1 MITAESSENKTNRP
15 LISFVMNGRNDGFMG
30 DFNWRLATAL
40 NIMARSASRLG
51 RIDDI
56 ELIVVDWN
64 STVPLHSVLR
74 LVPEA
79 RRITNFVTV
88 PLEIA
93 EKVQKDTHFPDSI
106 VTNTGIRRANG
117 EFICQTGSDVVF
129 TPSTLNAMIEFLE
142 GRYIDAPVR
151 SAFITGGRRHIPNGI
166 IQRRLPLLEFEA
178 YLNRNAAYFP
188 EERGGPGHGAPTN
201 LMMMH
206 RDLWHKSRAF
216 DERFIY
222 WGFNDIDLALRITYK
237 FDFIQ
242 LEHFGV
248 NTLHMEHWNK
258 PRDYSPEKMFRRMNP
273 VDNLVPEFAPNADT
287 WGLGDYEI
295 PVVKSTAEELNLE
308 EEQEINDTIW
318 YGPIESIANSIGA
331 AENQNVVKEVLQ
343 LFAHLP
349 IKASEHPALIC
360 LSWYLANRKPRSFI
374 ELNYRYPHAA
384 SIVSRLAPGTEL
396 FAAVDWERR
405 SEDDNLFYGR
415 DDTSLVFFNN
425 HALRQNN
432 HWAYTHF
439 IRNTID
445 DSNNQYDLAKMGPFD
460 LVFIRAIK
468 AVPLIIPS
476 NILNQLNKGAVVIV
490 TAETRELYQETI
502 HRIRQINELNPIH
515 FADGLNGL
523 ILI

>member
-1 MITAESSENKTNRP
+1 
-15 LISFVMNGRNDGFMG
+15 MNGRNDGFMG

-40 NIMARSASRLG
+40 NIMARSAARLG
-51 RIDDI
+51 RVNDI

-64 STVPLHSVLR
+64 SAVPLHSVLR

-79 RRITNFVTV
+79 RQMTVFVTV

-106 VTNTGIRRANG
+106 VTNSGIRRAKG

-142 GRYIDAPVR
+142 GKYVDAPVK

-166 IQRRLPLLEFEA
+166 IQRKLPLLEFES
-178 YLNRNAAYFP
+178 YINRNAAYFP
-188 EERGGPGHGAPTN
+188 EERGGAGHGAPTN

-222 WGFNDIDLALRITYK
+222 WGFNDIDLALRVTYK
-237 FDFIQ
+237 YDFIQ

-273 VDNLVPEFAPNADT
+273 VDNLVPEFAPNSET
-287 WGLGDYEI
+287 WGLEDYDI
-295 PVVKSTAEELNLE
+295 PMSKATAQELFLE
-308 EEQEINDTIW
+308 EEQENTETSW
-318 YGPIESIANSIGA
+318 YGSIESIGSMIGA
-331 AENQNVVKEVLQ
+331 VENQNAVREVLQ

-349 IKASEHPALIC
+349 IKTSEHPALIS
-360 LSWYLANRKPRSFI
+360 LAWYLANRKPRSFV

-384 SIVSRLAPGTEL
+384 SLVARLAPGTEL

-405 SEDDNLFYGR
+405 IEDDNLFYSR

-432 HWAYTHF
+432 HWAYSHF
-439 IRNTID
+439 IRNTNSD
-445 DSNNQYDLAKMGPFD
+445 LNYQYDLTKMGPFD
-460 LVFIRAIK
+460 LIFIRAIK

-476 NILNQLNKGAVVIV
+476 NLLNHLNKGSVVIV
-490 TAETRELYQETI
+490 TAETQELYLETI
-502 HRIRQINELNPIH
+502 SKITQKSVLSPIH

-523 ILI
+523 LIK